1 MEAAAGAA
9 LLVAL
14 ALGAALVRRRRA
26 WAPPPALDDAA
37 RALRVLERGGEADGR
52 TAQDEAY
59 PYKDVRCP
67 YRSEPLRVDADE
79 AERLRAW
86 LAAPAAAPGV
96 PDGLPDGLHAAPAR
110 PVRLLLDTDLGTDV
124 DDALALLLLLRLPP
138 ADVDLV
144 GVTTVYGHAPLRA
157 AVAARIV
164 QAARGRAAPPVV
176 AGECTPLGTHR
187 PVWHTGTEGL
197 GVLTDTEV
205 ARLEAQA
212 DFLPGRSPREWPAA
226 RFIVDETAR
235 RPGEV
240 TIVCIGPLTNLAR
253 ALALDPTLPARVPRV
268 VVMGLGSRH
277 GERAADLPYAP
288 PDAPVAP
295 GGCFGFFPNHNLS
308 ADVLAAVRVFDSDL
322 RVDLVDHH
330 VTGQLWWGRGF
341 DADDSDDDPEAA
353 QACLDLLAAE
363 APPEAAV
370 VGRLLGEWLAYRSL
384 IFRRQVRGT
393 CPHDA
398 LTVAE
403 AVYPG
408 RFVTPTPAGYLLVH
422 RWAAFG
428 TFVPRAGGPHR
439 LSAAVDRAAF
449 LPFLTA
455 HLRPTRPGGR

>member
-1 MEAAAGAA
+1 MIEAAAGAA
-9 LLVAL
+9 LLVVL
-14 ALGAALVRRRRA
+14 TLGALLVRRRRA

-67 YRSEPLRVDADE
+67 YRSEPLRVDDDE
-79 AERLRAW
+79 AERLRLW
-86 LAAPAAAPGV
+86 LAAPA
-96 PDGLPDGLHAAPAR
+96 LPDAPRAAPAR

-157 AVAARIV
+157 AVAARLV
-164 QAARGRAAPPVV
+164 QAARGQAAPPVV

-197 GVLTDTEV
+197 GVLTDDEV

-212 DFLPGRSPREWPAA
+212 DFLPGRPPREWPAA

-253 ALALDPTLPARVPRV
+253 ALALDPTLPTRVPRV

-288 PDAPVAP
+288 LDAPVAP
-295 GGCFGFFPNHNLS
+295 GGCFGFYPNHNLS

-353 QACLDLLAAE
+353 QACLDLLAAD

-370 VGRLLGEWLAYRSL
+370 VGRLLREWLAYRSL

-408 RFVTPTPAGYLLVH
+408 RFVTPTPAGHLLVH

-439 LSAAVDRAAF
+439 LSAAVDHAAF
-449 LPFLTA
+449 LPFLTG
-455 HLRPTRPGGR
+455 HLRPTRTGGR